1 MSPFVIKQLLNHVQT
16 METPMPSAEEKAIK
30 MKLRENRRERQK
42 LKERRELL
50 KIDTTRL
57 QSERKMLMARAA
69 ELGIQI
75 GKPAKAAKAA

>member
-1 MSPFVIKQLLNHVQT
+1 
-16 METPMPSAEEKAIK
+16 MPSAEEKAIK

>member
-1 MSPFVIKQLLNHVQT
+1 